1 MHLRLAV
8 VDDQPVFRLGLSH
21 VLAEFQHPRG
31 LLELGSADE
40 LEARRLRAEDIGLV
54 LLSMNGPVASGL
66 DELARVHRA
75 VPELSSIVLP
85 THCHPHITDQ
95 CKKIGASG
103 CLSKTSSESV
113 LRSAVRTVMSGG
125 TWFRAQDRTDGSKDA
140 ALALQMAELTPKQRR
155 VLELVAKGLSNRQ
168 IGVELG
174 AAENTV
180 KCHVVAILSKLEC
193 RSRTQAAL
201 LMNASR
207 VEHQVA

>member
-1 MHLRLAV
+1 MRLRAAV
-8 VDDQPVFRLGLSH
+8 VDDQPLFRLATSH
-21 VLAEFQHPRG
+21 VLADMLHERG
-31 LLELGSADE
+31 LLPLDSV
-40 LEARRLRAEDIGLV
+40 EALDARALRAEQVNLV
-54 LLSMNGPVASGL
+54 LLSINAPGTGGL
-66 DELARVHRA
+66 AELARLHRDM
-75 VPELSSIVLP
+75 PELSSLVLP
-85 THCHPHITDQ
+85 AHGHPGIAEQ
-95 CKKIGASG
+95 ARKIGASG
-103 CLSKTSSESV
+103 CLPKTSSEST

-125 TWFRAQDRTDGSKDA
+125 EWFRREERAAESKDT
-140 ALALQMAELTPKQRR
+140 ALALQMAELTPKQMR

-207 VEHQVA
+207 VEHRVA